1 MLMLGSVQPMPP
13 HHPILGHLLIVGKIM
28 SRLPG
33 DVHGHVLPRQIKMAF
48 PGLGPLF
55 YIDTWPFGPPMLVAT
70 SPDSANQIT
79 IIHSL
84 PKFAA
89 LREYM
94 KPMTGGMDLT
104 TLEGRAW
111 KTWRNIFQPGFSSS
125 HLMTKVPQMVQ
136 DTLTFCEILRACAA
150 RGEILQ
156 MDPLTVNLNLDII
169 GRLAL

>member
-1 MLMLGSVQPMPP
+1 MPP
-13 HHPILGHLLIVGKIM
+13 HHPILGHLLIVGNIM
-28 SRLPG
+28 SKLPS
-33 DVHGHVLPRQIKMAF
+33 DVHGHVLPRQIAKAF
-48 PGLGPLF
+48 PNLGPLF

-79 IIHSL
+79 TAHSL
-84 PKFAA
+84 PKFIA

-104 TLEGRAW
+104 TLEGSAW
-111 KTWRNIFQPGFSSS
+111 KTWRNVFQPGFSSG
-125 HLMTKVPQMVQ
+125 HLMTKVPEMIE
-136 DTLTFCEILRACAA
+136 DILIFCENLRAHAA
-150 RGEILQ
+150 SGEVFQ